1 MLVLVRHALAGKKS
15 TWPGPDD
22 QRPLT
27 PAGRSQ
33 AVGLAESLADLGL
46 TALLSS
52 PSERCRQTL
61 VPLAARLRV
70 PVQDTPALSADVADA
85 VLFCLVS
92 SPQAAGAA
100 LCTHGEVISR
110 LLGHWQEPSAGATP
124 LLPEREPGKGI
135 EKGAAL
141 IVTPRPGGPPL
152 LRYIPPS
159 IPPDGDRSRPVATDA
174 PIRHGRLSRSF
185 PMI

>member
-1 MLVLVRHALAGKKS
+1 MFVLVRHALAGKKS
-15 TWPGPDD
+15 TWSAPDD

-33 AVGLAESLADLGL
+33 AVGLAEWLGDLGL

-61 VPLAARLRV
+61 APLAARLQL
-70 PVQDTPALSADVADA
+70 PVLDAPALSTDAADA
-85 VLFCLVS
+85 DLFALLAS
-92 SPQAAGAA
+92 DDAAGAA

-110 LLGHWQEPSAGATP
+110 LLGRWHEQSGSSTP
-124 LLPEREPGKGI
+124 LLAEREPGKGI

-141 IVTPRPGGPPL
+141 IVTARPGGPPL
-152 LRYIPPS
+152 LRYVPPH
-159 IPPDGDRSRPVATDA
+159 IHPDGAPARPVRSG
-174 PIRHGRLSRSF
+174 PIRHGRLGRSF